1 MQLTYII
8 QKSRR
13 RSISVSVMTDNR
25 VLVKA
30 PYGTSERT
38 VREFLLSKKDWIT
51 KHLEKQNMEEKKAVA
66 LGVLSDE
73 EIRKIK
79 RQAKKI
85 IPERVAYWAEKIG
98 VTYGKISIRLQST
111 RWGSCSANGN
121 LSFNCLLVLM
131 PGVQSCT
138 PGKQTSQ
145 GQRAQASLDRLYDL
159 EILDSVVVHELC
171 HRKHMNHSKEFYA
184 EIDRV
189 FPDYKRC
196 NKWLKENGG
205 CIYEK
210 NSEIKKAFP
219 VS

>member
-38 VREFLLSKKDWIT
+38 VQEFLLSKKDWIT
-51 KHLEKQNMEEKKAVA
+51 KHLEKQNREEEKAES
-66 LGVLSDE
+66 LGLLSADE
-73 EIRKIK
+73 IK
-79 RQAKKI
+79 QIKKQAHKI
-85 IPERVAYWAEKIG
+85 IPQRVEYWANKID
-98 VTYGKISIRLQST
+98 VTYGRIAIRLQSS
-111 RWGSCSANGN
+111 RWGSCAQNGN
-121 LSFNCLLVLM
+121 LNFNCLLVLM
-131 PGVQSCT
+131 PQ
-138 PGKQTSQ
+138 
-145 GQRAQASLDRLYDL
+145 

-196 NKWLKENGG
+196 NKWLKDNGG
-205 CIYEK
+205 VYMKRASCYNEK
-210 NSEIKKAFP
+210 NQE
-219 VS
+219 VR